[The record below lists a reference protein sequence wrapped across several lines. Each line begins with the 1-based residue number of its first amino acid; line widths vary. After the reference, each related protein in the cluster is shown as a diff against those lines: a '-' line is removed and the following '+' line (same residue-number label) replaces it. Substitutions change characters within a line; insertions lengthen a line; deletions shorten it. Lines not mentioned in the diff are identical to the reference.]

1 MSVCSPALS
10 FPQANLTLPFF
21 GTINI
26 VPHHTII
33 LDLSSCSDRPPVTPP
48 TAVPT
53 APPTQSPPPSDAPYL
68 CHALY
73 NLANTTGTELYCL
86 TESSCT
92 GLMCELD
99 THSYL
104 YQLNLLFLPRE
115 NSVKAQI
122 VYESIYSYYYHYYQ
136 KRDIVEGNHEF
147 EFEGGRKRTV
157 VVKANVTSSTL
168 TIEVRENRLLV
179 LC

>member
-1 MSVCSPALS
+1 M
-10 FPQANLTLPFF
+10 TLPFF

-33 LDLSSCSDRPPVTPP
+33 LDLSSCSDQPPVTPP

-68 CHALY
+68 CQALY

-92 GLMCELD
+92 GLMCELTID
-99 THSYL
+99 NYFL
-104 YQLNLLFLPRE
+104 YQLDLLVLPRE
-115 NSVKAQI
+115 NSVKARIEYQPL
-122 VYESIYSYYYHYYQ
+122 YYYSSYYYYYQ
-136 KRDIVEGNHEF
+136 KRDIVEGNQEF
-147 EFEGGRKRTV
+147 EFQAGSNSTV
-157 VVKANVTSSTL
+157 VVKANATSSTL
-168 TIEVRENRLLV
+168 TMEVRENRLFV
-179 LC
+179 R